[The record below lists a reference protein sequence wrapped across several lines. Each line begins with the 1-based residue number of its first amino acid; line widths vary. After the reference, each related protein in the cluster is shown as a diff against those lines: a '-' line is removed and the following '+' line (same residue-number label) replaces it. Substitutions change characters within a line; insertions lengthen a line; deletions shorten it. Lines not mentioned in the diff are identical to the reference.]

1 MNDHNE
7 ENPVI
12 PEIPQPIFP
21 EPRWIEIW
29 PGVPTEKKPVPLEG
43 PGHGVREVND
53 PQPSHTPHPQ
63 TGGSGK
69 GGRGSNPPPP
79 SADARKLPEPSGSG
93 RPGGPSFPD
102 GYQIIPEF
110 QQPSGSNEPKFPS
123 VDEVSNYWSFRDHKK
138 FGIAVSKK
146 GLDLYAAEVVRKN
159 PTISAVDAR
168 LIAEDFIVQH
178 QFHHF
183 LVDRAVATLESILG
197 RERWLPMQQNFSR
210 SRSGFSALEESLSC
224 AYARRQIKSEISKKG
239 FKTLLELQPKGYQ
252 LCTEDGVKIKTTGG
266 AVTHKQA
273 LSTLLSGYAQQ
284 TETPHARSLG
294 LDGLMLYKSHL
305 NGTGGDPYYARSG
318 VKVKIEIYY
327 SA

>member
-53 PQPSHTPHPQ
+53 PQPSHTPQPQ

-69 GGRGSNPPPP
+69 GGRGSNLPPAP
-79 SADARKLPEPSGSG
+79 SYAPKNDDDDAFGA
-93 RPGGPSFPD
+93 
-102 GYQIIPEF
+102 
-110 QQPSGSNEPKFPS
+110 KFPS

-146 GLDLYAAEVVRKN
+146 GLDLYVSEVVRKN
-159 PTISAVDAR
+159 PTISAVVAR

-266 AVTHKQA
+266 EVTHKQA

-284 TETPHARSLG
+284 TETPHERSLG
-294 LDGLMLYKSHL
+294 LDGLMLYESHL
-305 NGTGGDPYYARSG
+305 DGIGGDPYYARSG
-318 VKVKIEIYY
+318 VKEKIKVYY

>member
-1 MNDHNE
+1 MNDHDE
-7 ENPVI
+7 VNPVI

-21 EPRWIEIW
+21 EPRRIEIW

-53 PQPSHTPHPQ
+53 PQPSLAPQPQ

-69 GGRGSNPPPP
+69 GGRGSNLPPAP
-79 SADARKLPEPSGSG
+79 SYAPKNDDDDAFGA
-93 RPGGPSFPD
+93 
-102 GYQIIPEF
+102 
-110 QQPSGSNEPKFPS
+110 KFPS

-146 GLDLYAAEVVRKN
+146 GLDLYAAEVVHKN

-183 LVDRAVATLESILG
+183 LVDRAVATLESVLE
-197 RERWLPMQQNFSR
+197 RERWLPMQQDFSR

-273 LSTLLSGYAQQ
+273 LSTLFSGYAQQ

>member
-53 PQPSHTPHPQ
+53 PQPSLTPQPQ

-69 GGRGSNPPPP
+69 GGRGSNLPPT
-79 SADARKLPEPSGSG
+79 SAATPNNY
-93 RPGGPSFPD
+93 SFK
-102 GYQIIPEF
+102 GLGNEI
-110 QQPSGSNEPKFPS
+110 PSGSNEPKFPS
-123 VDEVSNYWSFRDHKK
+123 VDQVSNYWSFRDHKK

-266 AVTHKQA
+266 EVTHKQA

>member
-43 PGHGVREVND
+43 PGREVQEVND
-53 PQPSHTPHPQ
+53 PPPSLAPQPQ

-69 GGRGSNPPPP
+69 GGRGSNLPPA
-79 SADARKLPEPSGSG
+79 SADARKFPEPTDPRKNVG
-93 RPGGPSFPD
+93 PGWPWDPSSDD
-102 GYQIIPEF
+102 GLHKI
-110 QQPSGSNEPKFPS
+110 PKFPS

-159 PTISAVDAR
+159 PAISAEDAR

-183 LVDRAVATLESILG
+183 LVDRAVATLESVLE
-197 RERWLPMQQNFSR
+197 RERWLPMQQDFSR

-252 LCTEDGVKIKTTGG
+252 LCSGDGKKIKTIGG
-266 AVTHKQA
+266 DATHKQA
-273 LSTLLSGYAQQ
+273 LSTLLSGYAQK
-284 TETPHARSLG
+284 TETPHERSLG

-305 NGTGGDPYYARSG
+305 NGTGGDPYYARAG
-318 VKVKIEIYY
+318 VKEKIKIYY

>member
-29 PGVPTEKKPVPLEG
+29 PGVPTEKKPVPLEV

-53 PQPSHTPHPQ
+53 PQPSHTPQPQ

-69 GGRGSNPPPP
+69 GGRGSNLPPA
-79 SADARKLPEPSGSG
+79 SADARKFPEPTDPRKNVDLGW
-93 RPGGPSFPD
+93 PWDPSSDD
-102 GYQIIPEF
+102 GLHKI
-110 QQPSGSNEPKFPS
+110 PKFPS

-146 GLDLYAAEVVRKN
+146 GLDLYAAVVTRQN
-159 PTISAVDAR
+159 PMISPVDAR

-197 RERWLPMQQNFSR
+197 RERWLPMQQNFSC
-210 SRSGFSALEESLSC
+210 SKSGFSALEESLSC
-224 AYARRQIKSEISKKG
+224 AYARRQIKTEISKKG

-284 TETPHARSLG
+284 TETPHERSLG
-294 LDGLMLYKSHL
+294 LDGLMLYESHL
-305 NGTGGDPYYARSG
+305 DGIGGDPYYARAG
-318 VKVKIEIYY
+318 VKEKIKIHY

>member
-53 PQPSHTPHPQ
+53 PQPSLAPQPQ

-69 GGRGSNPPPP
+69 GGRGSNLPPAP
-79 SADARKLPEPSGSG
+79 SYAPKNDDDDAFGA
-93 RPGGPSFPD
+93 
-102 GYQIIPEF
+102 
-110 QQPSGSNEPKFPS
+110 KFPS

-159 PTISAVDAR
+159 PSISAVDAR

>member
-1 MNDHNE
+1 MNDHDE
-7 ENPVI
+7 VNPVI

-21 EPRWIEIW
+21 EPRRIEIW

-53 PQPSHTPHPQ
+53 PPPSLTPQPQ

-69 GGRGSNPPPP
+69 GGRGSNLPPASTDASNDDHSKFFKIEPP
-79 SADARKLPEPSGSG
+79 SSS
-93 RPGGPSFPD
+93 S
-102 GYQIIPEF
+102 
-110 QQPSGSNEPKFPS
+110 EPKFPS
-123 VDEVSNYWSFRDHKK
+123 VDQVSNYWSFRNPKE

-146 GLDLYAAEVVRKN
+146 GLDRYAAEVARKN

-168 LIAEDFIVQH
+168 FIAEDFIVQH

-183 LVDRAVATLESILG
+183 LVDRAVATLESVLN
-197 RERWLPMQQNFSR
+197 EELWLPMQNVFLKNTWEFSP
-210 SRSGFSALEESLSC
+210 LEESMSC
-224 AYARRQIKSEISKKG
+224 AYALRQSKNPEVTNG
-239 FKTLLELQPKGYQ
+239 FKTLLSVQPNGYQ
-252 LCTEDGVKIKTTGG
+252 LCSDDGMKIKTTGG

-284 TETPHARSLG
+284 TETPHERSLG
-294 LDGLMLYKSHL
+294 LDGLMLYESHL
-305 NGTGGDPYYARSG
+305 DGIGGDPYYARSG
-318 VKVKIEIYY
+318 VKEKIKVYF

>member
-1 MNDHNE
+1 MNDHDE

-12 PEIPQPIFP
+12 PKIPQPFIP
-21 EPRWIEIW
+21 EPRKIEIW
-29 PGVPTEKKPVPLEG
+29 PGVPTDKEPVPLEG
-43 PGHGVREVND
+43 PGREVREVND
-53 PQPSHTPHPQ
+53 PQPSLAPQPQ

-69 GGRGSNPPPP
+69 GGRGSNLPPAP
-79 SADARKLPEPSGSG
+79 SYAPKNDDDDAFGA
-93 RPGGPSFPD
+93 
-102 GYQIIPEF
+102 
-110 QQPSGSNEPKFPS
+110 KFPS

-159 PTISAVDAR
+159 PSISAVDAR

-197 RERWLPMQQNFSR
+197 RERWLPMQQDFSR

-273 LSTLLSGYAQQ
+273 LSTLLSGYAQK
-284 TETPHARSLG
+284 TETPHERSLG

-318 VKVKIEIYY
+318 VKEKIKVYY

>member
-1 MNDHNE
+1 MNDHDE
-7 ENPVI
+7 VNPVI

-21 EPRWIEIW
+21 EPRRIEIW

-53 PQPSHTPHPQ
+53 PQPSHTPQPQ

-69 GGRGSNPPPP
+69 GGRGSNLPPAP
-79 SADARKLPEPSGSG
+79 SYAPKNDDDDAFGA
-93 RPGGPSFPD
+93 
-102 GYQIIPEF
+102 
-110 QQPSGSNEPKFPS
+110 KFPS

-159 PTISAVDAR
+159 PSISAVDAR

-197 RERWLPMQQNFSR
+197 RERWLPMQQNFSC
-210 SRSGFSALEESLSC
+210 SKSGFSALEESLSC

>member
-1 MNDHNE
+1 MNDHDE
-7 ENPVI
+7 VNPVI

-21 EPRWIEIW
+21 EPRRIEIW

-53 PQPSHTPHPQ
+53 PQPSLAPQPQ

-69 GGRGSNPPPP
+69 GGRGSNLPPAP
-79 SADARKLPEPSGSG
+79 SYAPKNDDDDAFGA
-93 RPGGPSFPD
+93 
-102 GYQIIPEF
+102 
-110 QQPSGSNEPKFPS
+110 KFPS

-146 GLDLYAAEVVRKN
+146 GLDLYVSEVVRKN
-159 PTISAVDAR
+159 PTISAVVAR

>member
-1 MNDHNE
+1 MNDHDE

-12 PEIPQPIFP
+12 PKIPPPIFP
-21 EPRWIEIW
+21 EPRRIEIW

-43 PGHGVREVND
+43 PGREVQEVND
-53 PQPSHTPHPQ
+53 PPPSLAPQPQ

-69 GGRGSNPPPP
+69 GGRGSNLPPA
-79 SADARKLPEPSGSG
+79 SADARKFPEPTDPRKNVG
-93 RPGGPSFPD
+93 PGWPWDPSSDD
-102 GYQIIPEF
+102 GLHKI
-110 QQPSGSNEPKFPS
+110 PKFPS

-146 GLDLYAAEVVRKN
+146 GLDLYVSEVVRKN
-159 PTISAVDAR
+159 PTISAVVAR

-252 LCTEDGVKIKTTGG
+252 LCSGDGKKIKTIGG
-266 AVTHKQA
+266 DATHKQA
-273 LSTLLSGYAQQ
+273 LSTLLSGYAQK
-284 TETPHARSLG
+284 TETPHERSLG

>member
-53 PQPSHTPHPQ
+53 PQPSLTPQPQ

-69 GGRGSNPPPP
+69 GGRGSNLPPT
-79 SADARKLPEPSGSG
+79 SAATPNNY
-93 RPGGPSFPD
+93 SFK
-102 GYQIIPEF
+102 GLGNEI
-110 QQPSGSNEPKFPS
+110 PSGSNEPKFPS
-123 VDEVSNYWSFRDHKK
+123 VDQVSNYWSFRDHKK

-197 RERWLPMQQNFSR
+197 RERWLPMQQDFSR

>member
-1 MNDHNE
+1 MNDHDE
-7 ENPVI
+7 VNPVI

-21 EPRWIEIW
+21 EPRRIEIW

-53 PQPSHTPHPQ
+53 PQPSLAPQPQ

-69 GGRGSNPPPP
+69 GGRGSNLPPAP
-79 SADARKLPEPSGSG
+79 SYAPKNDDDDAFGA
-93 RPGGPSFPD
+93 
-102 GYQIIPEF
+102 
-110 QQPSGSNEPKFPS
+110 KFPS
-123 VDEVSNYWSFRDHKK
+123 VDEVSNYWSFRDLKK

-159 PTISAVDAR
+159 PAISAEDAR

-183 LVDRAVATLESILG
+183 LVDRAVATLESVLG

>member
-53 PQPSHTPHPQ
+53 PQPSHTPQPQ

-69 GGRGSNPPPP
+69 GGRGSNLPPAP
-79 SADARKLPEPSGSG
+79 SYAPKNDDDDAFGA
-93 RPGGPSFPD
+93 
-102 GYQIIPEF
+102 
-110 QQPSGSNEPKFPS
+110 KFPS

-210 SRSGFSALEESLSC
+210 SKSGFSALEESLSC
-224 AYARRQIKSEISKKG
+224 AYARRRIKSEISKKG

-266 AVTHKQA
+266 EVTHKQA

-284 TETPHARSLG
+284 TETPHERSLG
-294 LDGLMLYKSHL
+294 LDGLMLYESHL
-305 NGTGGDPYYARSG
+305 DGIGGDPYYARSG
-318 VKVKIEIYY
+318 VKEKIKVYY

>member
-53 PQPSHTPHPQ
+53 PQPSHTPQPQ

-69 GGRGSNPPPP
+69 GGRGSNLPPAP
-79 SADARKLPEPSGSG
+79 SYAPKNDDDDAFGA
-93 RPGGPSFPD
+93 
-102 GYQIIPEF
+102 
-110 QQPSGSNEPKFPS
+110 KFPS

-159 PTISAVDAR
+159 PTISAVVAR

-197 RERWLPMQQNFSR
+197 REVWLPMQQNFSR

-266 AVTHKQA
+266 EVTHKQA

-284 TETPHARSLG
+284 TETPHERSLG
-294 LDGLMLYKSHL
+294 LDGLMLYESHL
-305 NGTGGDPYYARSG
+305 DGIGGDPYYARSG

>member
-53 PQPSHTPHPQ
+53 PQPSHTPQPQ

-69 GGRGSNPPPP
+69 GGRGSNLPPA
-79 SADARKLPEPSGSG
+79 SADSRKFPEPTDPDDLWKKLLLDAVGSWD
-93 RPGGPSFPD
+93 PSSDD
-102 GYQIIPEF
+102 GLHKI
-110 QQPSGSNEPKFPS
+110 PKFPS

-159 PTISAVDAR
+159 PTITAVDAR

-183 LVDRAVATLESILG
+183 LVDRAVATLEAVLN
-197 RERWLPMQQNFSR
+197 EELWLPMQNVFSKKTW
-210 SRSGFSALEESLSC
+210 GFSPLEESMSC
-224 AYARRQIKSEISKKG
+224 AYALRQSKNPKVTNG
-239 FKTLLELQPKGYQ
+239 FKTLLSVQPKGYQ
-252 LCTEDGVKIKTTGG
+252 LCSGDGTKIKTIGG
-266 AVTHKQA
+266 DATHKQA
-273 LSTLLSGYAQQ
+273 LSTLFSGYVQRTQ
-284 TETPHARSLG
+284 TPQKRVLG
-294 LDGLMLYKSHL
+294 LDGLMLYESHL
-305 NGTGGDPYYARSG
+305 DGIGGDPYLSVNG
-318 VKVKIEIYY
+318 IKEKIKIYY

>member
-1 MNDHNE
+1 MNDHDE

-12 PEIPQPIFP
+12 PKIPPPIFP
-21 EPRWIEIW
+21 EPRRIEIW

-43 PGHGVREVND
+43 PGREVQEVND
-53 PQPSHTPHPQ
+53 PPPSLAPQPQ

-69 GGRGSNPPPP
+69 GGRGSNLPPA
-79 SADARKLPEPSGSG
+79 SADARKFPEPTDPRKNVG
-93 RPGGPSFPD
+93 PGWPWDPSSDD
-102 GYQIIPEF
+102 GLHKI
-110 QQPSGSNEPKFPS
+110 PKFPS

-266 AVTHKQA
+266 EVTHKQA

-305 NGTGGDPYYARSG
+305 NGTGGDPYYARAG
-318 VKVKIEIYY
+318 VKEKIKIYY

>member
-53 PQPSHTPHPQ
+53 PQPSHTPQPQ

-69 GGRGSNPPPP
+69 GGRGSNLPPAP
-79 SADARKLPEPSGSG
+79 SYAPKNDDDDAFGA
-93 RPGGPSFPD
+93 
-102 GYQIIPEF
+102 
-110 QQPSGSNEPKFPS
+110 KFPS

-146 GLDLYAAEVVRKN
+146 GLDLYVSEVVRKN
-159 PTISAVDAR
+159 PTISAVVAR

>member
-43 PGHGVREVND
+43 PGHEVREVND
-53 PQPSHTPHPQ
+53 PQPSHTPQPQ

-69 GGRGSNPPPP
+69 GGRGSNLPPA
-79 SADARKLPEPSGSG
+79 SADSRKFPEPTDPDDLLKKLLLAAVGSWD
-93 RPGGPSFPD
+93 PSSDD
-102 GYQIIPEF
+102 GLHKI
-110 QQPSGSNEPKFPS
+110 PKFPS

-183 LVDRAVATLESILG
+183 LVDRAVATLEAVLN
-197 RERWLPMQQNFSR
+197 EELWLPMQNVFSKNTWE
-210 SRSGFSALEESLSC
+210 FSPLEESMSC
-224 AYARRQIKSEISKKG
+224 AYALRQSKNPKVTNG
-239 FKTLLELQPKGYQ
+239 FKTLLSVQPKGYQ
-252 LCTEDGVKIKTTGG
+252 LCSGDGTKIKTIGG
-266 AVTHKQA
+266 DATHKQA
-273 LSTLLSGYAQQ
+273 LSTLFSGYVQR
-284 TETPHARSLG
+284 TETPQKRVLG
-294 LDGLMLYKSHL
+294 LDGLMLYESHL
-305 NGTGGDPYYARSG
+305 DGIGGDPYLSVNG
-318 VKVKIEIYY
+318 IKEKIKIYY

>member
-21 EPRWIEIW
+21 EPRRIEIW

-53 PQPSHTPHPQ
+53 PLPSHTPQPQ

-69 GGRGSNPPPP
+69 GGRGSNLPPAP
-79 SADARKLPEPSGSG
+79 SYAPKNDDDDAFGA
-93 RPGGPSFPD
+93 
-102 GYQIIPEF
+102 
-110 QQPSGSNEPKFPS
+110 KFPS

-159 PTISAVDAR
+159 PSISAVDAR

-305 NGTGGDPYYARSG
+305 NGTGGDPYYARAG

>member
-53 PQPSHTPHPQ
+53 PQPSHTPQPQ

-79 SADARKLPEPSGSG
+79 SADARKLPEPTDPDDLFKKLLLDAVGSWD
-93 RPGGPSFPD
+93 PSSDD
-102 GYQIIPEF
+102 GLHKI
-110 QQPSGSNEPKFPS
+110 PKFPS
-123 VDEVSNYWSFRDHKK
+123 VDRVSNYWSFRDHKK

>member
-53 PQPSHTPHPQ
+53 PQPSHTPQPQ

-69 GGRGSNPPPP
+69 GGRGSNLPPAP
-79 SADARKLPEPSGSG
+79 SYAPKNDDDDAFGA
-93 RPGGPSFPD
+93 
-102 GYQIIPEF
+102 
-110 QQPSGSNEPKFPS
+110 KFPS

-146 GLDLYAAEVVRKN
+146 GLDLYAAVVTRQN
-159 PTISAVDAR
+159 PMISPVVAR

>member
-1 MNDHNE
+1 MTDHNE

-53 PQPSHTPHPQ
+53 PQPSHTPQPQ

-69 GGRGSNPPPP
+69 GGRGSNLPPAP
-79 SADARKLPEPSGSG
+79 SYAPKNDDDDAFGA
-93 RPGGPSFPD
+93 
-102 GYQIIPEF
+102 
-110 QQPSGSNEPKFPS
+110 KFPS

>member
-53 PQPSHTPHPQ
+53 PQPSLAPQPQ

-69 GGRGSNPPPP
+69 GGRGSNLPPAP
-79 SADARKLPEPSGSG
+79 SYAPKNDDDDAFGA
-93 RPGGPSFPD
+93 
-102 GYQIIPEF
+102 
-110 QQPSGSNEPKFPS
+110 KFPS

>member
-1 MNDHNE
+1 
-7 ENPVI
+7 
-12 PEIPQPIFP
+12 
-21 EPRWIEIW
+21 
-29 PGVPTEKKPVPLEG
+29 
-43 PGHGVREVND
+43 
-53 PQPSHTPHPQ
+53 
-63 TGGSGK
+63 
-69 GGRGSNPPPP
+69 
-79 SADARKLPEPSGSG
+79 
-93 RPGGPSFPD
+93 
-102 GYQIIPEF
+102 
-110 QQPSGSNEPKFPS
+110 

-183 LVDRAVATLESILG
+183 LVDRAVATLESVLG
-197 RERWLPMQQNFSR
+197 RERWLPMQQDFSR

-252 LCTEDGVKIKTTGG
+252 LCTEDGVKIKTTAG
-266 AVTHKQA
+266 AATHKQA

-284 TETPHARSLG
+284 TETPQKRVLG
-294 LDGLMLYKSHL
+294 LDGLMLYESHL
-305 NGTGGDPYYARSG
+305 DGIGGDPYYARAG
-318 VKVKIEIYY
+318 VKVKIQIFY

>member
-7 ENPVI
+7 ENPVS

-53 PQPSHTPHPQ
+53 PQPSHTPQPQ

-69 GGRGSNPPPP
+69 GGRGSNLPPAP
-79 SADARKLPEPSGSG
+79 SYAPKNDDDDAFGA
-93 RPGGPSFPD
+93 
-102 GYQIIPEF
+102 
-110 QQPSGSNEPKFPS
+110 KFPS

-197 RERWLPMQQNFSR
+197 RERWLPMQHNFSR

>member
-29 PGVPTEKKPVPLEG
+29 PGVPTDKKPVPLEG
-43 PGHGVREVND
+43 PGREVREVND
-53 PQPSHTPHPQ
+53 PQPSQTPQPQ

-69 GGRGSNPPPP
+69 GGRGSNLPP
-79 SADARKLPEPSGSG
+79 A
-93 RPGGPSFPD
+93 PSFAPKND
-102 GYQIIPEF
+102 DDDAFGA
-110 QQPSGSNEPKFPS
+110 KFPS

-159 PTISAVDAR
+159 PTISAADAR
-168 LIAEDFIVQH
+168 LIAEGFIVQH

-183 LVDRAVATLESILG
+183 LIDRAVATLEAVLN
-197 RERWLPMQQNFSR
+197 EELWLPMQNVFSKNTW
-210 SRSGFSALEESLSC
+210 GFSPLEESMSC
-224 AYARRQIKSEISKKG
+224 AYALRQSKNPKVING
-239 FKTLLELQPKGYQ
+239 FKTLLAQQPKGYQ
-252 LCTEDGVKIKTTGG
+252 LCSGDGTKIKTIGG
-266 AVTHKQA
+266 DATHKQA
-273 LSTLLSGYAQQ
+273 LSTLFSGYVQR
-284 TETPHARSLG
+284 TETPQKRVLG
-294 LDGLMLYKSHL
+294 LDGLMLYESHL
-305 NGTGGDPYYARSG
+305 DGIGGDPFL
-318 VKVKIEIYY
+318 KVNGKLEKIKIYH

>member
-1 MNDHNE
+1 MNDHDE
-7 ENPVI
+7 VNPVI

-21 EPRWIEIW
+21 EPRRIEIW

-43 PGHGVREVND
+43 PGREVQEVND
-53 PQPSHTPHPQ
+53 PPPSLAPQPQ

-69 GGRGSNPPPP
+69 GGRGSNLPPAP
-79 SADARKLPEPSGSG
+79 SYAPKNDDDDAFGA
-93 RPGGPSFPD
+93 
-102 GYQIIPEF
+102 
-110 QQPSGSNEPKFPS
+110 KFPS

-197 RERWLPMQQNFSR
+197 RERWLPMQQDFSR

>member
-12 PEIPQPIFP
+12 PESPQPIFP

-53 PQPSHTPHPQ
+53 PQPSHTPQPQ

-69 GGRGSNPPPP
+69 GGRGSNLPPAP
-79 SADARKLPEPSGSG
+79 SYAPKNDDDDAFGA
-93 RPGGPSFPD
+93 
-102 GYQIIPEF
+102 
-110 QQPSGSNEPKFPS
+110 KFPS

-159 PTISAVDAR
+159 PAISAEDAR

-252 LCTEDGVKIKTTGG
+252 LCSGDGKKIKTIGG
-266 AVTHKQA
+266 DATHKQA
-273 LSTLLSGYAQQ
+273 LSTLLSGYAQK
-284 TETPHARSLG
+284 TETPHERSLG

-305 NGTGGDPYYARSG
+305 NGTGGDPYYARAG
-318 VKVKIEIYY
+318 VKEKIKIYY

>member
-29 PGVPTEKKPVPLEG
+29 PGVPTERKPVPLEG

-53 PQPSHTPHPQ
+53 PQPSHTPQPQ

-69 GGRGSNPPPP
+69 GGRGSNLPPA
-79 SADARKLPEPSGSG
+79 SADSRKFPEPTDPDDLWKKLLLDAVGSWD
-93 RPGGPSFPD
+93 PSSDD
-102 GYQIIPEF
+102 GLHKI
-110 QQPSGSNEPKFPS
+110 PKFPS

-159 PTISAVDAR
+159 PTITAVDAR

-183 LVDRAVATLESILG
+183 LVDRAVATLEAVLN
-197 RERWLPMQQNFSR
+197 EELWLPMQNVFSKNTW
-210 SRSGFSALEESLSC
+210 GFSPLEESMSC
-224 AYARRQIKSEISKKG
+224 AYALRQSKNPKVTNG
-239 FKTLLELQPKGYQ
+239 FKTLLSVQPKGYQ
-252 LCTEDGVKIKTTGG
+252 LCSGDGTKIKTIGG
-266 AVTHKQA
+266 DATHKQA
-273 LSTLLSGYAQQ
+273 LSTLFSGYVQRTQ
-284 TETPHARSLG
+284 TPQKRVLG
-294 LDGLMLYKSHL
+294 LDGLMLYESHL
-305 NGTGGDPYYARSG
+305 DGIGGDPYLSVNG
-318 VKVKIEIYY
+318 IKEKIKIYY
-327 SA
+327 SS

>member
-53 PQPSHTPHPQ
+53 PQPSHTPQPQ

-183 LVDRAVATLESILG
+183 LVDRAVATLEAVLN
-197 RERWLPMQQNFSR
+197 EELWLPMQNVFSKNTW
-210 SRSGFSALEESLSC
+210 GFSPLEESMSC
-224 AYARRQIKSEISKKG
+224 AYALRQSKNPKVTNG
-239 FKTLLELQPKGYQ
+239 FKTLLSVQPKGYQ
-252 LCTEDGVKIKTTGG
+252 LCSGDGTKIKTIGG
-266 AVTHKQA
+266 DATHKQA
-273 LSTLLSGYAQQ
+273 LSTLFSGYVQR
-284 TETPHARSLG
+284 TETPQKRVLG
-294 LDGLMLYKSHL
+294 LDGLMLYESHL
-305 NGTGGDPYYARSG
+305 DGIGGDPYFSVNG
-318 VKVKIEIYY
+318 IKEKIKIYY
-327 SA
+327 SS

>member
-12 PEIPQPIFP
+12 PEIPHPILP

-29 PGVPTEKKPVPLEG
+29 PGVPTDKKPVPLEG
-43 PGHGVREVND
+43 PGREVREVND
-53 PQPSHTPHPQ
+53 PQPSHTPQPQ

-69 GGRGSNPPPP
+69 GGRGSNLPPAP
-79 SADARKLPEPSGSG
+79 SYAPKNEDDDAFGA
-93 RPGGPSFPD
+93 
-102 GYQIIPEF
+102 
-110 QQPSGSNEPKFPS
+110 KFPS
-123 VDEVSNYWSFRDHKK
+123 VDEVSSYWSFRDHKK

-146 GLDLYAAEVVRKN
+146 GLYLYAAEVVRKN
-159 PTISAVDAR
+159 PAISSEDAR

-183 LVDRAVATLESILG
+183 LVDRAVATLESVLE

-252 LCTEDGVKIKTTGG
+252 LCSGDGKKIKTIGG
-266 AVTHKQA
+266 DATHKQS
-273 LSTLLSGYAQQ
+273 LSTLLSGYAQK
-284 TETPHARSLG
+284 TETPHERSLG

-305 NGTGGDPYYARSG
+305 NGTGGDPYYARAG
-318 VKVKIEIYY
+318 VKEKIKIYY

>member
-1 MNDHNE
+1 MNDHDE
-7 ENPVI
+7 VNPVI

-21 EPRWIEIW
+21 EPHRIEIW

-53 PQPSHTPHPQ
+53 PQPSLAPQPQ

-69 GGRGSNPPPP
+69 GGRGSNLHPA
-79 SADARKLPEPSGSG
+79 STDASNDDHSKFFKIEPPSGS
-93 RPGGPSFPD
+93 S
-102 GYQIIPEF
+102 
-110 QQPSGSNEPKFPS
+110 EPKFPS

-146 GLDLYAAEVVRKN
+146 GLDLYAAVVTRQN

-197 RERWLPMQQNFSR
+197 RERWLPMQQDFSR

-224 AYARRQIKSEISKKG
+224 AYARRQIKTEISKKG

-266 AVTHKQA
+266 AVTHKQS
-273 LSTLLSGYAQQ
+273 LSTLLSGYAQK
-284 TETPHARSLG
+284 TETPHERSLG

-305 NGTGGDPYYARSG
+305 NGTGGDPYYARAG
-318 VKVKIEIYY
+318 VKEKIKIYY

>member
-53 PQPSHTPHPQ
+53 PQPSHTPQPQ

-69 GGRGSNPPPP
+69 GGRGSNLPPAP
-79 SADARKLPEPSGSG
+79 SYAPKNDDDDAFGA
-93 RPGGPSFPD
+93 
-102 GYQIIPEF
+102 
-110 QQPSGSNEPKFPS
+110 KFPS

-266 AVTHKQA
+266 EVTHKQA

-284 TETPHARSLG
+284 TETPHERSLG
-294 LDGLMLYKSHL
+294 LDGLMLYESHL
-305 NGTGGDPYYARSG
+305 DGIGGDPYYARSG
-318 VKVKIEIYY
+318 VKEKIKVYY